1 MTDKM
6 KYIITETQYKKLIN
20 ERKVK
25 KVANQIKEEVDRLKL
40 NLNEN
45 IVKNAISD
53 KLKLYSKKGMLT
65 NSVVEQL
72 KESLS
77 DELINAGIIK
87 K

>member
-1 MTDKM
+1 M

-25 KVANQIKEEVDRLKL
+25 KVANQIKEEVDKLKL

>member
-25 KVANQIKEEVDRLKL
+25 KVANQIKEEVDKLKL